1 MARFSFRPALTLKGR
16 KFFGLRGFAGKP
28 FHPPLTS
35 VPIGAYVLAAA
46 FDLVSCVWHDEAWAP
61 QLFRAGTFVLIG
73 GALVSLATALTGYL
87 DWRTSPK
94 GTQARR
100 TVNAHAITM
109 LTVTALVL
117 VDIVWRLSVN
127 AESSTPVGIAVLSL
141 INALLTAVG
150 ATIGGSLVFDYGFN
164 VTSAGDSPVWHPSD
178 RDLMPGDKP
187 EANPVSRTGRQ
198 ERRGRSAGFPTS

>member
-35 VPIGAYVLAAA
+35 VPIGAYVLTAA
-46 FDLVSCVWHDEAWAP
+46 FDLVSCVWHDESWAP

-73 GALVSLATALTGYL
+73 GAVVSLATALTGYL
-87 DWRTSPK
+87 DWRDSAPK

-187 EANPVSRTGRQ
+187 EANQVSLVQ
-198 ERRGRSAGFPTS
+198 DAEKPRRDRYAA